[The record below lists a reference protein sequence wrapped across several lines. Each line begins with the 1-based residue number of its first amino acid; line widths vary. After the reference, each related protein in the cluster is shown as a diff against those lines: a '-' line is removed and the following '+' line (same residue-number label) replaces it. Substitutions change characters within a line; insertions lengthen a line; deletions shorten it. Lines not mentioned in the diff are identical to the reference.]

1 MKSIKRNYFQNSITL
16 LRRFPSSQN
25 SVSKAVVMMKVS
37 NVAGIVN
44 LIVNHRSS
52 LDGLRTSPLLSEY
65 ENDLARLTVVSTS
78 RGRLPRV
85 GNTARSGAD
94 SEVGKAVKS
103 VVKESG
109 VMTGG
114 GRWGDVQNR
123 EAVVNCMNVMII
135 VSRLPEES
143 QSFFCI

>member
-1 MKSIKRNYFQNSITL
+1 M
-16 LRRFPSSQN
+16 
-25 SVSKAVVMMKVS
+25 
-37 NVAGIVN
+37 
-44 LIVNHRSS
+44 NHRSS

-78 RGRLPRV
+78 RGRLRRA

-109 VMTGG
+109 VMTGEG
-114 GRWGDVQNR
+114 KWGDVQNR
-123 EAVVNCMNVMII
+123 EAVVNCRNVMII